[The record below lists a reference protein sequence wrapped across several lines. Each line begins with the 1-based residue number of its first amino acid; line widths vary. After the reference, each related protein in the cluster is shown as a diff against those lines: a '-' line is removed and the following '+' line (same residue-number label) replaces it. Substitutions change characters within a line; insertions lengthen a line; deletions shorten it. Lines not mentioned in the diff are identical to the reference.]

1 MTVKMRMFSYE
12 EMVAMFS
19 PLGLISS
26 DYVSTNGGIL
36 ASVFQVSIGSG
47 KMDCSLFDT
56 KPSPGPLPPF
66 S

>member
-36 ASVFQVSIGSG
+36 ASVFQVSIG
-47 KMDCSLFDT
+47 
-56 KPSPGPLPPF
+56 
-66 S
+66 